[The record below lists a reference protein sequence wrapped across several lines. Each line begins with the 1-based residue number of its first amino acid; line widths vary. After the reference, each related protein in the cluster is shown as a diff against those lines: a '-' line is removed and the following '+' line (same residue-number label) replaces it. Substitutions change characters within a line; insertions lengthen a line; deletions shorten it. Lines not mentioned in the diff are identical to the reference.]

1 MPSIF
6 SFGKRTSAIGLDI
19 GTNSIRATELVINQD
34 PPLLRKLGLVRISPD
49 LIKEGEITDAK
60 QISAALREL
69 WSKAHLSK
77 ENIIV
82 GIANQKVVVRLVD
95 LPWMEESELK
105 GAIRFQAQDYI
116 PMPVEETIIDFE
128 IQKEYQAKKGEEKMI
143 KVLLVA
149 AQKEMI
155 NTFVGAMA
163 GGGLTPQA
171 IDVKSFALMRSLIP
185 KLRAAPTDKEVKEAM
200 KTVCLLNIGAGL
212 TNMIIVEERVPYFVR
227 IIIFGGNDFTQA
239 LADGL
244 KVSPDEAEDIKIALS
259 KEGSQKLTKES
270 AKKKEHYKK
279 AQDILKPK
287 ISFFVKEVRRSV
299 DYCLDQTRCKTPEK
313 IILSGRGAQ
322 LLNLSSELEKALG
335 IKVEF
340 GKPLQNVRVGKLRL
354 SDEELAAIEP
364 SLAAPIGLALREV
377 EK

>member
-1 MPSIF
+1 MPPLL
-6 SFGKRTSAIGLDI
+6 SFGKPTSAIGLDI
-19 GTNSIRATELVINQD
+19 GTNSIRATELSINQD
-34 PPLLRKLGLVRISPD
+34 PPLLTRLGVIKISPD

-60 QISAALREL
+60 QVSAALREL
-69 WSKAHLSK
+69 WSKSHLSK
-77 ENIIV
+77 ENIIL
-82 GIANQKVVVRLVD
+82 GLANQKVVVRLVD

-128 IQKEYQAKKGEEKMI
+128 VQKEYQVKKGEEKMI
-143 KVLLVA
+143 KVLMVA

-155 NTFVGAMA
+155 NTYVEAMA
-163 GGGLTPQA
+163 GAGLAPQS
-171 IDVKSFALMRSLIP
+171 IDVNSFALMRSLVP
-185 KLRAAPTDKEVKEAM
+185 KLPAAPTDKQVKEVL

-239 LADGL
+239 LADEL

-259 KEGSQKLTKES
+259 KEGSQKPAKEGTKKQEQ
-270 AKKKEHYKK
+270 YKK

-287 ISFFVKEVRRSV
+287 ISSFVKEVRRSV
-299 DYCLDQTRCKTPEK
+299 DYCLDQTGCKTPEK
-313 IILSGRGAQ
+313 IVLSGRGAQ

-354 SDEELAAIEP
+354 SEEELAAIEP
-364 SLAAPIGLALREV
+364 SLAVPVGLALREA